1 MLKGLLDLGSFDHV
15 SDRGLH
21 VDDARRIQDDQERSL
36 GQVIDGCQDRD
47 HCGLDR
53 GLHVDD
59 ARGIQEMKKSCQT
72 EDGCRVL
79 KSTKTMEILW
89 YCKHFLDR

>member
-21 VDDARRIQDDQERSL
+21 VYDARGIHDDQEMSS
-36 GQVIDGCQDRD
+36 GQVIDGCRDGD

-53 GLHVDD
+53 GLRDDD
-59 ARGIQEMKKSCQT
+59 A
-72 EDGCRVL
+72 
-79 KSTKTMEILW
+79 
-89 YCKHFLDR
+89 

>member
-21 VDDARRIQDDQERSL
+21 VDDARGIQDDQERSS
-36 GQVIDGCQDRD
+36 GQVIDGCRDRD

-53 GLHVDD
+53 GRHVDD
-59 ARGIQEMKKSCQT
+59 A
-72 EDGCRVL
+72 
-79 KSTKTMEILW
+79 
-89 YCKHFLDR
+89 